1 MRRAEREGSLIANKK
16 YEDHQKSLSE
26 DNNESFYQDDV
37 RGMHGKRTFSKI
49 CRMIHKYQGETIRIL
64 FDLQMLILWAQL
76 HPCTEAFRAMTPYC
90 RNGES
95 ELDLLLRDP
104 TEEDANVIVP
114 RWPQIVTDGF
124 GLDKSVYV
132 RKIAIV

>member
-1 MRRAEREGSLIANKK
+1 MKIDQRI
-16 YEDHQKSLSE
+16 
-26 DNNESFYQDDV
+26 
-37 RGMHGKRTFSKI
+37 RGHHGR
-49 CRMIHKYQGETIRIL
+49 TIRIF
-64 FDLQMLILWAQL
+64 FDLQMLISWAQL